1 MESFGLA
8 HEITTNNWGTT
19 FLLWIVSVG
28 ISLLG
33 LLACCVGIVAAAPL
47 AALLFSVAYLMMSG
61 QIPLNPQASREKK
74 WYAEG
79 RSTAD

>member
-8 HEITTNNWGTT
+8 REITANNIGTT

-33 LLACCVGIVAAAPL
+33 LLACCVGIILAAPL
-47 AALLFSVAYLMMSG
+47 AAMLFSVAYLMMSG
-61 QIPLNPQASREKK
+61 QIPVNPQVRRENH
-74 WYAEG
+74 YA
-79 RSTAD
+79 